1 MPNLLPEESPMRPA
15 TASRTTFGITVA
27 VLALIVAACSSPS
40 ATPSPSAGPSATA
53 GPSVT
58 VTLEDNEFVVPG
70 DEVVDGNPALTI
82 PVGTTVEF
90 ENAGLESHTASDY
103 INGFPT
109 FQLEGARF
117 NLFMFPGMRSS
128 LLFDE
133 AGTYYVGCIPHPGMD
148 MVVIVE

>member
-1 MPNLLPEESPMRPA
+1 MRTA

-27 VLALIVAACSSPS
+27 VLVLIAAACSSPS
-40 ATPSPSAGPSATA
+40 ATPSASAGPSATA

-58 VTLEDNEFVVPG
+58 VTLEDNEFIVPG

-82 PVGTTVEF
+82 PVGTTVVF
-90 ENAGLESHTASDY
+90 ENAGLETHTASDY
-103 INGFPT
+103 VDGFPT
-109 FQLEGARF
+109 FHEGEARF
-117 NLFMFPGMRSS
+117 HLLMFAGMRSS

-133 AGTYYVGCIPHPGMD
+133 VGTYYVGCVPHPGME